1 MTAPT
6 RFPPKAPSEL
16 LDYKVDYAAELA
28 GTSDTIQSSAWL
40 VPSNTVDAPGN
51 AAIKLVDGVTVNED
65 PDTPSPAFTQ
75 GGTSK
80 TVSTATIFLSGGTR
94 GNVYRVINRVT
105 TTQGRKYSRI
115 LEIVIEPYGG

>member
-6 RFPPKAPSEL
+6 RFTPKAPSEL
-16 LDYKVDYAAELA
+16 LDYKVDYTAELA
-28 GTSDTIQSSAWL
+28 VAGDAIQSSLWI

-51 AAIKLVDGVTVNED
+51 TAIKLADNVTLNED
-65 PDTPSPAFTQ
+65 PDMPSPVFTQ
-75 GGTSK
+75 GGTSR
-80 TVSTATIFLSGGTR
+80 TASTTTIFLSGGTR
-94 GNVYRVINRVT
+94 GNVYRIINRIA